1 MFPPLFPFPV
11 LPHRL
16 CLPVHILAAGNGEL
30 TSWVRQDLMKWLVQ
44 TRSDAKQK
52 DVETAKDTPS
62 GESPPEARE
71 RRMVNL
77 LLSSSPCLLTASSR
91 SKWRVLPG
99 CRGPSQSSY

>member
-16 CLPVHILAAGNGEL
+16 CPSVHILAAGNGEL
-30 TSWVRQDLMKWLVQ
+30 TSWVRQDLTKWLVQ

-62 GESPPEARE
+62 
-71 RRMVNL
+71 
-77 LLSSSPCLLTASSR
+77 
-91 SKWRVLPG
+91 W
-99 CRGPSQSSY
+99 